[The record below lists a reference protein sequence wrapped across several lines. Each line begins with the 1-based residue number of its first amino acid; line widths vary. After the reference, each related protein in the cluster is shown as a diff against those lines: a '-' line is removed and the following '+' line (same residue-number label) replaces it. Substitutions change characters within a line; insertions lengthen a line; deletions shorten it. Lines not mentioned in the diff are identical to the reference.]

1 MRAIS
6 IAFTLVL
13 LGSGVSVLAQST
25 AGSNPAVRPDK
36 NAPKAVLQPLH
47 VIKRKAGFKV
57 VELPASK
64 YSFMSSE
71 IATLPKG
78 FLGALKAPQN
88 IVMLCYGSKKGGIVR
103 MYQSKAVAGL
113 DPRKFMQKV
122 ADLGI
127 FRDVNRRPGWRFEAK
142 VSAGR
147 FIFPT
152 SSSLPTVQDAVSA
165 LKL

>member
-1 MRAIS
+1 MRALS
-6 IAFTLVL
+6 TAWFSLF
-13 LGSGVSVLAQST
+13 LGLAGAGLAQST
-25 AGSNPAVRPDK
+25 AGSNPAVRPDR
-36 NAPKAVLQPLH
+36 NAPKAKLLPLH
-47 VIKRKAGFKV
+47 LIKQRAGFKV

-78 FLGALKAPQN
+78 FMGSLKAPQN

-103 MYQSKAVAGL
+103 MYQSKAIAGL

-122 ADLGI
+122 ANLGI

-142 VSAGR
+142 VSDGR
-147 FIFPT
+147 FIIPT
-152 SSSLPTVQDAVSA
+152 SSGIATVQDALA
-165 LKL
+165 TLGL